1 MDDLIKTGN
10 IYQKKDFKN
19 LPISG
24 FYLCQVASVLGCD
37 VAPPAG
43 HPAPVPFP
51 ADSTEG
57 FRASLQKETDSQRA
71 T

>member
-1 MDDLIKTGN
+1 MDDLIKSGN

-19 LPISG
+19 LPLSG
-24 FYLCQVASVLGCD
+24 FYFCLVASDLAFD

-51 ADSTEG
+51 VDSTAAFMASVQKEADS
-57 FRASLQKETDSQRA
+57 KRA